1 MEKTNVHIDISKR
14 EQQIEE
20 WEEILSKQGILPAEG
35 ILNSAIYNAIPVA
48 LATLDSETTQNS
60 AKNYLIQSVL
70 VALIKSTLDK
80 LPENTLTEKQ
90 HDSFVALISEDMIM
104 PTTEEFTTLFK
115 RSNPK
120 FEEMLDASNKAAV
133 GGGKGTKQSLA
144 SQKVDLGV
152 QRFQETYRMKNE
164 SRKEVLKATARDRIE
179 SLGNPNTPLTKEEY
193 DRLMNGFSFE
203 GPPPVYSSVR
213 GSPTPRRILLLL
225 LLLINT
231 GKVVDADTR
240 RVATYSAIP
249 RPSSSLLN
257 TTPPSTALAMSANTT
272 LPNSKALAPP
282 PARNVAGPLGPIL
295 TPNVNSRAVAKTVGT
310 QLASFASGTSVAVG
324 HRPVAP
330 YNPPLGAQI
339 GEIAQR
345 VISSTGLVV
354 PYNPYGVTPT
364 FITPELESIYSQIN
378 LQYERT
384 LNTLT
389 RYEGGLQRIPIIE
402 YNSIHNIFSKIKVG
416 TLSIDKT
423 LPNMATFSEISK
435 PAEIHQAVLDIAN
448 YNTDY
453 TNVKVTIVPKVVDA
467 TWFSR
472 AKTQNVVD
480 KILISYTKN
489 ARPCIIKVAPID
501 IDAMLT
507 PFAYRMLFDE
517 DIVPDVSVLTQ
528 GIDKRLQI
536 RPTRSGFWSKNTN
549 VPRYVAALEGANS
562 TTRLVVSSFGRYSQL
577 QYRVAELSYADSL
590 IKVANAYMEDPSN
603 PTDAR
608 RAMNGQ
614 VQVLVQR
621 MNELSESSGDIIAKA
636 ANILTEFGEGI
647 ERLTTE
653 EKDESFWKD
662 YRQKTADAFTKTLT
676 DVVDGTL
683 ALTNAMSGLF
693 SSLGEAAKDLVKHVV
708 RSEVIVMVVALFG
721 ADIISQGSGWMGVL
735 SGAAVVQPLFGALSS
750 SMAAIAVE
758 KGLNTINPLLHL
770 LSSLAVY
777 LIVVRNLRPARG
789 RSWWE
794 FFSRSSVAAAPQ
806 AAPGAPQAAPPAP
819 QAAPQI
825 VAAPQAAPPAP
836 QAAPHNVAAPQAA
849 PHNVAAPAQPYVG
862 GPLPFDPHQPAVPG
876 GYRRNKRRTMRRRV
890 KRSRNTRRR

>member
-1 MEKTNVHIDISKR
+1 M
-14 EQQIEE
+14 EE
-20 WEEILSKQGILPAEG
+20 WGEILSEQGILPAEG
-35 ILNSAIYNAIPVA
+35 VLNSAIYNAIPVA

-60 AKNYLIQSVL
+60 AKNYLLQSVL

-80 LPENTLTEKQ
+80 LPENTLTKEQ

-133 GGGKGTKQSLA
+133 GGGKGTKQSIA
-144 SQKVDLGV
+144 SKKVDLGV

-179 SLGNPNTPLTKEEY
+179 SLGNPNKPLTKEEY

-203 GPPPVYSSVR
+203 GPPPVYSSVYSSVR
-213 GSPTPRRILLLL
+213 GIPTPRRILLLL

-240 RVATYSAIP
+240 RVATYSAFP

-257 TTPPSTALAMSANTT
+257 TTPPSTALAVSGNAT
-272 LPNSKALAPP
+272 LPNYMALAPP
-282 PARNVAGPLGPIL
+282 PARNVANSYGSIL
-295 TPNVNSRAVAKTVGT
+295 TPSGNTSRAVAKTVGT

-330 YNPPLGAQI
+330 YNPSLGAQI

-364 FITPELESIYSQIN
+364 FITPELERIYNQIN
-378 LQYERT
+378 LQYEQT
-384 LNTLT
+384 LTVLT

-423 LPNMATFSEISK
+423 LPNMAGFSEISR

-467 TWFSR
+467 TWFSS
-472 AKTQNVVD
+472 ATTQNVVD

-489 ARPCIIKVAPID
+489 ARPCIIKVSPID

-590 IKVANAYMEDPSN
+590 IKVANSYMEDPSN

-653 EKDESFWKD
+653 EKGESFWKD
-662 YRQKTADAFTKTLT
+662 YRQKTGAAFVKTLT

-708 RSEVIVMVVALFG
+708 RSEVIIMVVALFG
-721 ADIISQGSGWMGVL
+721 ADIISQGNGWVGVL
-735 SGAAVVQPLFGALSS
+735 TGEAVVQPLFGALSS

-758 KGLNTINPLLHL
+758 KASGTISPLLHL

-777 LIVVRNLRPARG
+777 LIVVRKLRPARG
-789 RSWWE
+789 RSWRE

-806 AAPGAPQAAPPAP
+806 AAPTAPQ
-819 QAAPQI
+819 
-825 VAAPQAAPPAP
+825 
-836 QAAPHNVAAPQAA
+836 
-849 PHNVAAPAQPYVG
+849 
-862 GPLPFDPHQPAVPG
+862 AVPG